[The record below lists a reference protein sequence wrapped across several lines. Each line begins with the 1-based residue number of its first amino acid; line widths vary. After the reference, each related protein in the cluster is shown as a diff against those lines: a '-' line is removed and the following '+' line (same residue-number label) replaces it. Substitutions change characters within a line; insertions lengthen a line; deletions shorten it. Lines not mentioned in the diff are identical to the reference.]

1 MVYELVFFYWDDNPE
16 NDDYVIVAV
25 YSSYELAEKGLEKFA
40 EQPRFKGKR
49 DAFYICEYEINKES
63 STWSEG
69 FFVPSPTFLG
79 IDVLGE
85 CRRGKYEGKKIGI
98 CIKGEEQDFFV
109 QKMHDYQDFEK
120 CIILRNAELKK
131 MYCFD
136 KKKRLITLE
145 TNDNDEFTS
154 FLRDKYDVNEIKWE
168 FIDYEN

>member
-1 MVYELVFFYWDDNPE
+1 
-16 NDDYVIVAV
+16 
-25 YSSYELAEKGLEKFA
+25 
-40 EQPRFKGKR
+40 
-49 DAFYICEYEINKES
+49 
-63 STWSEG
+63 
-69 FFVPSPTFLG
+69 
-79 IDVLGE
+79 
-85 CRRGKYEGKKIGI
+85 
-98 CIKGEEQDFFV
+98 
-109 QKMHDYQDFEK
+109 MHDYQDFEK